1 MILNIWVIKLKK
13 SNKIKNIIVILL
25 FITIII
31 IGIYSNITEKNT
43 NKNTV
48 TNTIISYDISNIPD
62 YTEEIYVQIN
72 NNIPQFTED
81 DFNIEEDYYSE
92 LKNGRV
98 RNGNDKN

>member
-1 MILNIWVIKLKK
+1 M
-13 SNKIKNIIVILL
+13 
-25 FITIII
+25 
-31 IGIYSNITEKNT
+31 YSNITEENT
-43 NKNTV
+43 NNT
-48 TNTIISYDISNIPD
+48 ISYDMSNIPT
-62 YTEEIYVQIN
+62 YTGEIYVQIN

>member
-48 TNTIISYDISNIPD
+48 TNSIVSYDISNIPA

-81 DFNIEEDYYSE
+81 DFNIEEDYYSK

-98 RNGNDKN
+98 RNGDDKN